1 MLQWMGASGHFALG
15 NSNTLATVDVAGAYI
30 GLSSHSTVL
39 SGLLAFIITYA
50 SPFLFSLGMLLWTYP
65 LRIKKIKTVVGD
77 YWRRS
82 NFQQK
87 WQLEALTVPCILPM
101 ALNGVSLVVFTAI
114 LVAMQNHLFVWS
126 VFSPKYLYFCAATV
140 CTSLGVLI
148 FAMTGSYVRWVI
160 SQRAHW
166 LSMCAK

>member
-1 MLQWMGASGHFALG
+1 MNSLQ
-15 NSNTLATVDVAGAYI
+15 

-50 SPFLFSLGMLLWTYP
+50 SPFLFSLGMLLWTCP
-65 LRIKKIKTVVGD
+65 LRTEKIKTVVGD
-77 YWRRS
+77 YWRRP
-82 NFQQK
+82 NFPQK

-126 VFSPKYLYFCAATV
+126 VFSPK
-140 CTSLGVLI
+140 
-148 FAMTGSYVRWVI
+148 
-160 SQRAHW
+160 
-166 LSMCAK
+166 

>member
-1 MLQWMGASGHFALG
+1 MNSLQ
-15 NSNTLATVDVAGAYI
+15 

-65 LRIKKIKTVVGD
+65 LRTKKIKTVVGD
-77 YWRRS
+77 DWRRP
-82 NFQQK
+82 NFPQK

-126 VFSPKYLYFCAATV
+126 VFSPKYLYLCAATV

-148 FAMTGSYVRWVI
+148 FAMTSSYVRWVI